1 MISPN
6 LSNYNML
13 GPLPVL
19 PSACSG
25 GGQGDIDRL
34 VHRITEMGGEMVSAG
49 DNSGDLPPPL
59 QSKPNLRNG
68 SEGPTSPLLSKP
80 NLRNSSEGPTP
91 TPSLLSKPN
100 LRALMVS
107 LGEHGF
113 VIVRRAK
120 RGSENEPLLAQVP
133 QTLDPVVG
141 LHFAPPATGNSNIVS
156 VSGAGDCLASGF
168 LYGVVSGLSINACA
182 ALANATAA
190 ASLQSIATVPASI
203 AAIHQLEPPALEPL
217 AIHVLS

>member
-49 DNSGDLPPPL
+49 DNSGAPPPPL
-59 QSKPNLRNG
+59 LSKPNLRNG
-68 SEGPTSPLLSKP
+68 SEGPTPP
-80 NLRNSSEGPTP
+80 
-91 TPSLLSKPN
+91 LLSKPN

>member
-49 DNSGDLPPPL
+49 DNSGGPPP
-59 QSKPNLRNG
+59 PLRNG
-68 SEGPTSPLLSKP
+68 SGGLTPPLLS
-80 NLRNSSEGPTP
+80 E
-91 TPSLLSKPN
+91 PN

-203 AAIHQLEPPALEPL
+203 AAIHRLEPPALEPL

>member
-49 DNSGDLPPPL
+49 DNSGDPPPPL
-59 QSKPNLRNG
+59 QSKPNPRNG
-68 SEGPTSPLLSKP
+68 SEGPTLP
-80 NLRNSSEGPTP
+80 
-91 TPSLLSKPN
+91 LLSKPN

-203 AAIHQLEPPALEPL
+203 AAIHRLEPPALEPL

>member
-49 DNSGDLPPPL
+49 DNSGGPSPPL
-59 QSKPNLRNG
+59 LSKPNLLRNG
-68 SEGPTSPLLSKP
+68 SEGPTPP
-80 NLRNSSEGPTP
+80 
-91 TPSLLSKPN
+91 LLSKPN

>member
-34 VHRITEMGGEMVSAG
+34 VHRITEMGGEMVPAG
-49 DNSGDLPPPL
+49 DNSGDPTFPLLSKPNLQNGSGVPTPPL
-59 QSKPNLRNG
+59 LSKPNLRNG
-68 SEGPTSPLLSKP
+68 SEGPTSP
-80 NLRNSSEGPTP
+80 
-91 TPSLLSKPN
+91 LLSKPN